1 MPLHSNA
8 KIGRND
14 PCVCGSGKKFK
25 YCCLKGSA
33 SDNSAWRQQRDA
45 FNWLTDAMMH
55 HALSFAEYVPEAWLD
70 FNQDES
76 PLPLEEDAAERQMF
90 MPYFL
95 FDWDPEPR
103 PRRRRAEP
111 APGLL
116 TRSYLLARGSRLPE
130 LEGLI
135 LEEAINQPLS
145 FYEVVRCD
153 PGEGVVVRDVL
164 VGGETQVIERTASQ
178 SLRPGDIAYGQLCK
192 LPEVTTFGRLA
203 PFAIPPGSKGS
214 IVRLRTWLRKRIAKH
229 NRELIP
235 ADLIRYREKVRTTY
249 LDIRDGMRRPPLLAN
264 TDGDPL
270 VFHTLTFRVGS
281 AHAAFEALAPLAR
294 GISKKR
300 LLAQAQVDDDGALR
314 EVEIPW
320 QKKGNRTHGDWEATI
335 LGVLR
340 ISGQS
345 LVVDV
350 NSEKRATKIRGEI
363 ERRLG
368 ILAVHQKTVAQD
380 PAEAL
385 KKTNR
390 TGTDPRSSEP
400 ASEQVGPEVT
410 EALRAEM
417 QRWAENWIYQKV
429 PALGGLTPLEAV
441 DDPDGR
447 EVIESLLLQWDRQN
461 EKLAGPEIARPDI
474 DIIRRLLKLA
484 PAAT

>member
-1 MPLHSNA
+1 
-8 KIGRND
+8 
-14 PCVCGSGKKFK
+14 
-25 YCCLKGSA
+25 
-33 SDNSAWRQQRDA
+33 
-45 FNWLTDAMMH
+45 MMH
-55 HALSFAEYVPEAWLD
+55 YALNFAEDVADAWLE

-103 PRRRRAEP
+103 SRRRRAEP
-111 APGLL
+111 VPGLV
-116 TRSYLLARGSRLPE
+116 TRSYLLSRGSRLPE

-145 FYEVVRCD
+145 FYEVVRCI

-164 VGGETQVIERTASQ
+164 VGGEAHVTERTASQ
-178 SLRPGDIAYGQLCK
+178 TLRPGDIAYGQLCK

-214 IVRLRTWLRKRIAKH
+214 IIRLRAWLRKKIAKH
-229 NRELIP
+229 DRELMP
-235 ADLIRYREKVRTTY
+235 VDLIRYREKVRTTY
-249 LDIRDGMRRPPLLAN
+249 LDIRDAMRRPPQLAN

-281 AHAAFEALAPLAR
+281 AHAAFEALAPLTR
-294 GISKKR
+294 GISKKQ
-300 LLAQAQVDDDGALR
+300 LLAHAKMDDDGALR

-320 QKKGNRTHGDWEATI
+320 QKKGNRTHADWEGTV

-350 NSEKRATKIRGEI
+350 NSKKRATKIRQEI
-363 ERRLG
+363 EQRLG
-368 ILAVHQKTVAQD
+368 ILVVHQKTVAQD
-380 PAEAL
+380 PAAAL
-385 KKTNR
+385 KKRNR
-390 TGTDPRSSEP
+390 AGTDPRSASEP
-400 ASEQVGPEVT
+400 ASEQLGPEVI
-410 EALRAEM
+410 EALQAEM

-429 PALGGLTPLEAV
+429 PALGGLTPIEAV

-447 EVIESLLLQWDRQN
+447 EIVESLLLHWDRQN
-461 EKLAGPEIARPDI
+461 ETLTGPEIARPDI
-474 DIIRRLLKLA
+474 DLIRRLLKLA
-484 PAAT
+484 PAAL